1 MFSNEL
7 QAVFSDAVGEAKKRG
22 HEYVTSEHFLYAV
35 LQNNTGRDIIA
46 SCGGD
51 LDILKKML
59 EDYFE
64 TYLEKISYGEEYI
77 PDQTVELQRIIQRT
91 ALHMH
96 SSGKNMM
103 DLPDMIVA
111 LMDEKNSH
119 VLSLLELQGITRLDV
134 LNYISHSIPK
144 ISFKEFKV
152 NAYQDSREGGSSRRA
167 QMTDPLAKFTV
178 NLLDLARKGKLD
190 PIIGRK
196 VELERTI
203 QVLCR
208 RRKNNPV
215 YVGEPGVG
223 KTALVEGLASRIESG
238 DVPDELKKSDIY
250 SLDMGA
256 ILAGT
261 KFRGDF
267 EERLKSV
274 IAELQKKEGSILLID
289 EIHTIV
295 GAGAVS
301 GGSMDASNILKPVLS
316 KGELRC
322 IGSTTYE
329 EYKKYFESDRALSR
343 RFQKIDIPEPSV
355 DETFEILKGLKP
367 KYEQYHKVTYSD
379 DALKAASELSARHI
393 NYRHLP
399 DKAIDVMDEV
409 GVLIKLG
416 KPKRTKV
423 RVEDVE
429 KVVAKIAR
437 IPVQKVSKSDRKRLA
452 ALESDIKSKVFGQDE
467 AVEALAPAILRSR
480 AGLGN
485 RQKPV
490 GSFLFIGPT
499 GVGKTEVA
507 KQLALSLGVEFVR
520 FDMSE
525 YMEKHS
531 VSRLIGAP
539 PGYVGFDQGGLLTD
553 SVQRNPYAV
562 ILLDEIEKAHFD
574 LFSLLLQ
581 VMDHGTLTDN
591 TGRKS
596 DFRNVI
602 LIMTSNVGAREMSTT
617 PIGFGGKTF
626 SMPKQAV
633 EKTFAPEFRNR
644 LDAIVAFNP
653 LSLKIME
660 SVVVKF
666 IGELSDML
674 AEKNVKIKVQPAA
687 RRYLAK
693 SGYDPLY
700 GARPLARLIESEVT
714 DVITREI
721 LFGKLQTGGSVKIG
735 LKNSKL
741 NFSYS

>member
-7 QAVFSDAVGEAKKRG
+7 QVVFSNAVREAKNRE

-35 LQNNTGRDIIA
+35 IQNDTGRDILI
-46 SCGGD
+46 SCGAD
-51 LDILKKML
+51 LDALKRML

-64 TYLEKISYGEEYI
+64 TYLERVTYDDTYI
-77 PDQTVELQRIIQRT
+77 PDQTIELQRIIQRT

-96 SSGKNMM
+96 SSGKNVME
-103 DLPDMIVA
+103 LPDMIVA

-152 NAYQDSREGGSSRRA
+152 NAYQDSREGGSSRRS
-167 QMTDPLAKFTV
+167 QLTDPLDKFTV
-178 NLLDLARKGKLD
+178 NLLDLAKKGKLD

-196 VELERTI
+196 MELERTI

-215 YVGEPGVG
+215 FVGEPGVG
-223 KTALVEGLASRIESG
+223 KTALVEGLALMIQSG
-238 DVPDELKKSDIY
+238 DVPDELKKSDIF

-274 IAELQKKEGSILLID
+274 IAELQKKDGSILLID

-343 RFQKIDIPEPSV
+343 RFQKIDVPEPSI
-355 DETFEILKGLKP
+355 DETFEILKGLRP
-367 KYEQYHKVTYSD
+367 KYEQHHHVVYSD
-379 DALKAASELSARHI
+379 DSLKVAAELSARHI
-393 NYRHLP
+393 NYRHMP

-409 GVLIKLG
+409 GVLLKLN
-416 KPKRTKV
+416 KPKRTRVK
-423 RVEDVE
+423 VEDIE
-429 KVVAKIAR
+429 EVVAKIAR

-452 ALESDIKSKVFGQDE
+452 ALNSDIKKKVFGQDE
-467 AVEALAPAILRSR
+467 AIDALYPAILRSR

-507 KQLALSLGVEFVR
+507 RQLAMNLGIEFVR

-553 SVQRNPYAV
+553 SVQKSPYAV

-574 LFSLLLQ
+574 LFNLLLQ

-602 LIMTSNVGAREMSTT
+602 LIMTSNVGAREMNAAK
-617 PIGFGGKTF
+617 IGFGGKTF
-626 SMPKQAV
+626 SMPKQAI
-633 EKTFAPEFRNR
+633 ERTFAPEFRNR
-644 LDAIVAFNP
+644 LDAIIAFNP

-660 SVVVKF
+660 SVVDKF
-666 IGELSDML
+666 LGELADML
-674 AEKNVKIKVQPAA
+674 SEKGVSIKVLFSA

-700 GARPLARLIESEVT
+700 GARPLARLIESELT
-714 DVITREI
+714 DVVTREI
-721 LFGKLQTGGSVKIG
+721 LFGKLQNGGSVKVG
-735 LKNSKL
+735 LKGSKL
-741 NFSYS
+741 TFAYS